1 MEGRRVNESAG
12 CELGYWHFAGCLPV
26 MGKGKTEQLETGIER
41 QGKAEE
47 ENRTSYWWNGY
58 EGLYELI
65 SAAEAPQ
72 SCHFNKFALA

>member
-26 MGKGKTEQLETGIER
+26 MGKGKTEELER
-41 QGKAEE
+41 QGKVEE
-47 ENRTSYWWNGY
+47 ENRTSYWWDGH

-65 SAAEAPQ
+65 SAAESSPILSFQ
-72 SCHFNKFALA
+72 